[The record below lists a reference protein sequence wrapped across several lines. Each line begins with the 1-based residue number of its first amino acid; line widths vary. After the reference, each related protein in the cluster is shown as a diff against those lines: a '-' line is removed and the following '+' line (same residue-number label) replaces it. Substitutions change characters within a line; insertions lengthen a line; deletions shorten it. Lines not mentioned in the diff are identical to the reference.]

1 VALRISITDVSA
13 QGAGVW
19 SVRLTP
25 ADVRRL
31 GDSRSSFGCR
41 SVLAT
46 TGAIFNDA
54 TRELS
59 VAPGA
64 TTVLNIGATDD
75 ALVIEVGQRGD
86 VVEAEDAEAEDT
98 IKSYNFIE
106 SVAGHRKTLERG
118 DAAFLAECR
127 RLMPPDLT
135 QAAEQLLSAVRQEF
149 PGEVEEGLARKWV
162 NYPRNF
168 FAITIQPR
176 DVSFAIHIKGHPN
189 HFAAPSLDIKM
200 DRSSYSRFKLSNAN
214 QLSDAI
220 GVVMMSGRRD
230 RAHHPRQKLM

>member
-106 SVAGHRKTLERG
+106 SVAGHRKTLERRCRIPCG
-118 DAAFLAECR
+118 MPKAHAARFDASSRAAAQR
-127 RLMPPDLT
+127 R
-135 QAAEQLLSAVRQEF
+135 AA
-149 PGEVEEGLARKWV
+149 
-162 NYPRNF
+162 
-168 FAITIQPR
+168 
-176 DVSFAIHIKGHPN
+176 
-189 HFAAPSLDIKM
+189 
-200 DRSSYSRFKLSNAN
+200 
-214 QLSDAI
+214 
-220 GVVMMSGRRD
+220 GVSGRG
-230 RAHHPRQKLM
+230 